1 MICGNP
7 VRSVLLLATIAVLVS
22 ACGSATI
29 TGRKGSDGPPASS
42 NASLGRWLEDHV
54 GALNALL
61 VAATLPESHPNSSFS
76 ERCDKLDAAAAEV
89 RQLPSIPSANVQ
101 AQWRVLLSNLDAA
114 VETCMTNNTA
124 MVTRLDSEMLKVANS
139 LGTLFFGAS
148 VPPLTS
154 KGRNGPP
161 ATILF
166 PS

>member
-61 VAATLPESHPNSSFS
+61 VAATLPESHPNSSF
-76 ERCDKLDAAAAEV
+76 
-89 RQLPSIPSANVQ
+89 PSAATSLTLPQLRFVNC
-101 AQWRVLLSNLDAA
+101 RRFRRRMYRLSGECYSAI
-114 VETCMTNNTA
+114 
-124 MVTRLDSEMLKVANS
+124 SML
-139 LGTLFFGAS
+139 
-148 VPPLTS
+148 
-154 KGRNGPP
+154 R
-161 ATILF
+161 
-166 PS
+166 